1 MARLRCV
8 ELRGEARLLALPSRG
23 VEPHVFG
30 PARVQYNDWKGTVAF
45 DEPDYPERLYK
56 LAGLDPEEW
65 SIVGLS
71 IWGGRVSDG
80 ELISGVNVYAARA
93 PHRTG
98 LDELTEDGRISV
110 FEVEVEHEGTALHL
124 FEDVFQKW
132 SIHAKL
138 AAIEQREIQLEI
150 TAHD

>member
-1 MARLRCV
+1 
-8 ELRGEARLLALPSRG
+8 